1 MDEQMNGVMNR
12 TNEWMDGQMNRWWNN
27 GLNEWMGGWKIEWR
41 WKSWNNGLMK
51 EQINGGW
58 VDGQMN
64 GDGKMDWW
72 TACRWMDCTDRWNG
86 NGDRMMN

>member
-1 MDEQMNGVMNR
+1 
-12 TNEWMDGQMNRWWNN
+12 
-27 GLNEWMGGWKIEWR
+27 MGGWKIEWR

-64 GDGKMDWW
+64 GDGKMD
-72 TACRWMDCTDRWNG
+72 
-86 NGDRMMN
+86 